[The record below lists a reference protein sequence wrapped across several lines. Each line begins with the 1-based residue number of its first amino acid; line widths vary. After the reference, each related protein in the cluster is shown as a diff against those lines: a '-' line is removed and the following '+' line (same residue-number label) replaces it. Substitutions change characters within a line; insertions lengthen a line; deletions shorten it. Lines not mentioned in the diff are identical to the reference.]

1 MEAGAEPLWCPPSLY
16 TVVWWM
22 VAPGLVLIS
31 LAELEHFLR
40 VSCSEMMDA
49 AMLTTVDLSTGLREI

>member
-1 MEAGAEPLWCPPSLY
+1 MQSRCGVSGQLY
-16 TVVWWM
+16 GGCRRL
-22 VAPGLVLIS
+22 GLVLIS

-40 VSCSEMMDA
+40 VSCSEMIDA

>member
-1 MEAGAEPLWCPPSLY
+1 MQSRCGVRLLCRQLY
-16 TVVWWM
+16 GGWWHL
-22 VAPGLVLIS
+22 GLVLIS

-40 VSCSEMMDA
+40 VSCSEMIDA

>member
-1 MEAGAEPLWCPPSLY
+1 MQSRCGVSRQLY
-16 TVVWWM
+16 GGCRHL
-22 VAPGLVLIS
+22 GLVLIS

-49 AMLTTVDLSTGLREI
+49 AMLTIAQLSTGLREI

>member
-1 MEAGAEPLWCPPSLY
+1 M
-16 TVVWWM
+16 
-22 VAPGLVLIS
+22 LIS

-49 AMLTTVDLSTGLREI
+49 AKTTVDLSKGPREAVVGEKAPISAWPSSAFSVENK

>member
-1 MEAGAEPLWCPPSLY
+1 MPAA
-16 TVVWWM
+16 
-22 VAPGLVLIS
+22 GLVLIS

-49 AMLTTVDLSTGLREI
+49 DTVTIAQLLTGLREI

>member
-16 TVVWWM
+16 TVGGWWHLR
-22 VAPGLVLIS
+22 LVLIS

-49 AMLTTVDLSTGLREI
+49 AMLTTVDLSMGLREI